1 MEKVKTLLTEQGY
14 QELKNEL
21 DNLINVKRPENI
33 KAIKDARALGDLSEN
48 AEYDAARNE
57 QAEIEGRISQL
68 EKLLE
73 NVEIINEN
81 KQDKS
86 KVNVG
91 STVEIKYIDEDD
103 ERYVSLDNYEY
114 DILKNTP
121 LIIYGE
127 GAPHKEIK
135 DVMGMWD
142 VFPTIANMFNLECN
156 YSLGNDIFSDN
167 EQIVVFPNGDVITNK
182 IFYNNLRDEFVS
194 LNNEPIN
201 DDYIT
206 HIREYAE
213 KRLGVSKAIIVHD
226 LLYKE
231 GKVER
236 VNSDEKSVKS
246 EQIILFSQYS
256 ANYYCFNYYRS

>member
-73 NVEIINEN
+73 NVEIIDEN

-103 ERYVSLDNYEY
+103 GVEEY
-114 DILKNTP
+114 
-121 LIIYGE
+121 
-127 GAPHKEIK
+127 
-135 DVMGMWD
+135 
-142 VFPTIANMFNLECN
+142 
-156 YSLGNDIFSDN
+156 
-167 EQIVVFPNGDVITNK
+167 QIVGSQEADPFAFKISNESPIAKALLNRRVGDVVSVDSPNGVYQVEIT
-182 IFYNNLRDEFVS
+182 S
-194 LNNEPIN
+194 
-201 DDYIT
+201 
-206 HIREYAE
+206 IR
-213 KRLGVSKAIIVHD
+213 
-226 LLYKE
+226 
-231 GKVER
+231 
-236 VNSDEKSVKS
+236 
-246 EQIILFSQYS
+246 
-256 ANYYCFNYYRS
+256 